1 MESLERVKESLPI
14 MNRYRV
20 VVEGVGVVYL
30 GGDISEAGQA
40 FSLFARR
47 PKTEPD
53 EPEGDA
59 VRLFKNYKMVKEWHR
74 PRNIKT

>member
-1 MESLERVKESLPI
+1 

-40 FSLFARR
+40 FSLFATR

-53 EPEGDA
+53 EPEGDT
-59 VRLFKNYKMVKEWHR
+59 VRLFK
-74 PRNIKT
+74 PRFRS